1 MKVFGLVLACLLSSS
16 LGLALLQADE
26 PFTPEP
32 FTPKVI
38 FERGDNLV
46 IAKKYG
52 PDDLGALLICTPEEN
67 DPKQITK
74 SYFADVKPYFVH
86 VFIDKNIIR
95 APLITATKEARGDG
109 QLEAVNGTAVVKNP
123 ETCEIEV
130 KPDPKPNTVFV
141 EQGKT
146 KLSGSSLKY
155 SQETGIGIIAGPIT
169 FERPQ
174 AAGSVLRGSS
184 EKISVDVD
192 NEKTFLE
199 GNVKLESKC
208 RSSIADRVEYDDR
221 ENRAILYGNPAISKR
236 LDGSDEIKADRLE
249 YNLETND
256 VVLEGS
262 ISGVFDDDAKP
273 CREN

>member
-1 MKVFGLVLACLLSSS
+1 MNLKWLIAFLVGSSVALAVLE
-16 LGLALLQADE
+16 GDE
-26 PFTPEP
+26 PFNPEP

-52 PDDLGALLICTPEEN
+52 PDDQGAMLICAPDEN
-67 DPKQITK
+67 EITK
-74 SYFADVKPYFVH
+74 TYFADIKPYFVH

-95 APLITATKEARGDG
+95 APLITATKESRGDG
-109 QLEAVNGTAVVKNP
+109 QLKAVNGIAKIIDP
-123 ETCEIEV
+123 ETCEIELTL
-130 KPDPKPNTVFV
+130 DPKPNTVFV

-146 KLSGSSLKY
+146 KLSGSSLEY

-174 AAGSVLRGSS
+174 AGNAVLRGSS
-184 EKISVDVD
+184 EKIRVDVD

-199 GNVKLESKC
+199 GNVKLDSKC
-208 RSSIADRVEYDDR
+208 RTSIADRVEYDDR
-221 ENRAILYGNPAISKR
+221 ENRAILFGNPAVSKR

-256 VVLEGS
+256 VVLIGAIE
-262 ISGVFDDDAKP
+262 GVFDDEAKP
-273 CREN
+273 CSEN